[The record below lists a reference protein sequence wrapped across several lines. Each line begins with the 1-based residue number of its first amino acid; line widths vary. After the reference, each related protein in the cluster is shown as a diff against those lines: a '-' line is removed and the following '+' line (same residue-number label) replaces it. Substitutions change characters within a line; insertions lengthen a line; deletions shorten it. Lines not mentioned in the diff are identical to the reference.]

1 MTQEEKKLLLADLC
15 ARLPYGTVIHT
26 DYKDIKLDTDH
37 CGIGVLYYK
46 HYSEEAKKQCGY
58 NEKDFVIII
67 SGCYYGDIKPYLRPL
82 FSMSEE
88 EKEIY
93 RCLSVTRSE
102 EDLVIPSPLAMQW
115 LLSRHFDINHLI
127 EKELALI
134 APEGMY

>member
-1 MTQEEKKLLLADLC
+1 MTEEEKKLLLIDLSE
-15 ARLPYGTVIHT
+15 RLLYGV
-26 DYKDIKLDTDH
+26 KVKVKGVMSNPL
-37 CGIGVLYYK
+37 GFELIGVLGKAKTVYVEIIPAPIPI
-46 HYSEEAKKQCGY
+46 EE
-58 NEKDFVIII
+58 V
-67 SGCYYGDIKPYLRPL
+67 KPYLRPL
-82 FSMSEE
+82 SSMSEE

-127 EKELALI
+127 EKELAVI